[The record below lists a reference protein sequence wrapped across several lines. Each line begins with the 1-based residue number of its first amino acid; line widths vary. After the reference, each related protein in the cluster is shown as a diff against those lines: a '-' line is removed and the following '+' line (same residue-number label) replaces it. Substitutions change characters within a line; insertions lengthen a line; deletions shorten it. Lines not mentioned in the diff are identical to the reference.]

1 MKHQQWKYFH
11 PKFET
16 DAINPGFRSSPWA
29 GHRRFVYD
37 LIANLQ
43 PALTV
48 ELGTHY
54 GVSLF
59 AMAQS
64 LKDHGM
70 TCRLVGID
78 TWEGDEHAGFYNN
91 EVFESFEDIRSN
103 VYASVNSEALRMRFE
118 EAVDLFEDGSIDLL
132 HIDGLHT
139 YQSTKQDFETW
150 LPKISDRGI
159 ILFHDVS
166 EATGYGTSLFWSEI
180 RGTAPNVTF
189 PHSFGLG
196 VFFPNGVPLGC
207 EEIIEGSSNL
217 PEWYEVRSRL
227 DLAEI
232 QVVDQAAMI
241 DDRDA
246 AISAMTAM
254 IDDRDAAISA
264 MTAMIDDRDTAISAM
279 TAMIDDRDTAIS
291 AMTAII
297 DET

>member
-16 DAINPGFRSSPWA
+16 DAINPWFRSSPWA

-264 MTAMIDDRDTAISAM
+264 MTAMID
-279 TAMIDDRDTAIS
+279 
-291 AMTAII
+291 
-297 DET
+297 ET